1 MKCKRIM
8 AYLYFL
14 CWLKTPSFN
23 PDSSFRVKLICKIH
37 QKRIKN
43 WIWDTCP
50 WIYDMDDETLNDLI
64 ENKKTRNEIV
74 GIELNKYFEKSVNK
88 KSLFIK
94 YERKNDILEMMKRV
108 FGVIYLMLRK

>member
-1 MKCKRIM
+1 M

-14 CWLKTPSFN
+14 CLLKTPTFN

-37 QKRIKN
+37 QKRMKN
-43 WIWDTCP
+43 YRIWDACP
-50 WIYDMDDETLNDLI
+50 WIYGMDDKTLNDLI

-74 GIELNKYFEKSVNK
+74 DIELNKYFEKSVDK

-94 YERKNDILEMMKRV
+94 YERMK
-108 FGVIYLMLRK
+108 Y